1 MELSGASDKRWPVQV
16 ACIGV
21 VSRRSRAEA
30 GFRGLLT
37 CAHFEQP
44 ATALS
49 MRAHGLLCRI
59 RREIQCMPYRALARG
74 MHPYD
79 AADPEHPE
87 DPAYACSAASSAGQL
102 L

>member
-1 MELSGASDKRWPVQV
+1 MKLSGASDKRWPVEV
-16 ACIGV
+16 AWSGT

-59 RREIQCMPYRALARG
+59 RMEIQCMPCRGMARG
-74 MHPYD
+74 MQSYD
-79 AADPEHPE
+79 ALQLIRSILHMH
-87 DPAYACSAASSAGQL
+87 ACSAGQL